1 MGDPETEVVFPRI
14 KSDFLELIM
23 ALDSGN
29 LNSFDLQIDNEPAVT
44 IVLVSGGYPEKYE
57 INKQIFG
64 LENISKTDS
73 YVFMLE
79 QKVK

>member
-44 IVLVSGGYPEKYE
+44 IVLVSGGYPENMK
-57 INKQIFG
+57 
-64 LENISKTDS
+64 
-73 YVFMLE
+73 
-79 QKVK
+79 